1 MTTTLPRLL
10 LAAPMS
16 GSGKTT
22 VMAGLVAAFAA
33 RGLRVAPF
41 KVGPDYIDPSY
52 HTLAAGRTC
61 HNLDGWMLPPDLI
74 PSLFMR
80 HTHDTDLALIE
91 GVMGVFDGYAGN
103 DDTGSS
109 AHIARLT
116 NTPVLLVLDVRAQ
129 ARTAAALV
137 QGIRDFDP
145 HVHIAGV
152 ILNRVGSPKHTH
164 MITSAIE
171 EHVGLPVVGA
181 LGRTE
186 ALNLP
191 ERHLGLVPTAEPG
204 RWQAWL
210 QHAQTMVS
218 EQVDLDRVLAL
229 ARNAP
234 ALPTPP
240 PIALPSS
247 PASDTTSPVIAVSQD
262 AAFSFHYEDN
272 LSLLREAGATIVEF
286 SPLADPT
293 LPPNTQAI
301 YLCGGFPELYAAELA
316 NNTAMREQIRTAAAA
331 GMPIYAE
338 CGGLMYLTE
347 TLIDGEGH
355 TYSMAG
361 VLPGHSQMTPRL
373 TLGYRAVQ
381 PHTSNWLLQSGE
393 TLRGH
398 EFHYSTWEQEG
409 GDIPPAYTILPDQWR
424 NEPTSDGAF
433 VGNVI
438 ASYIHVHFLA
448 LPDLATRFVAAARN
462 H

>member
-1 MTTTLPRLL
+1 
-10 LAAPMS
+10 
-16 GSGKTT
+16 
-22 VMAGLVAAFAA
+22 
-33 RGLRVAPF
+33 
-41 KVGPDYIDPSY
+41 
-52 HTLAAGRTC
+52 
-61 HNLDGWMLPPDLI
+61 
-74 PSLFMR
+74 
-80 HTHDTDLALIE
+80 
-91 GVMGVFDGYAGN
+91 
-103 DDTGSS
+103 
-109 AHIARLT
+109 
-116 NTPVLLVLDVRAQ
+116 
-129 ARTAAALV
+129 
-137 QGIRDFDP
+137 
-145 HVHIAGV
+145 
-152 ILNRVGSPKHTH
+152 
-164 MITSAIE
+164 
-171 EHVGLPVVGA
+171 
-181 LGRTE
+181 
-186 ALNLP
+186 
-191 ERHLGLVPTAEPG
+191 
-204 RWQAWL
+204 
-210 QHAQTMVS
+210 
-218 EQVDLDRVLAL
+218 
-229 ARNAP
+229 
-234 ALPTPP
+234 
-240 PIALPSS
+240 
-247 PASDTTSPVIAVSQD
+247 VSQD

-381 PHTSNWLLQSGE
+381 PHTSNWLLQSCE